1 MSFGVGT
8 SVTWKQGGLPDAVGT
23 VVEVRVLDGENVNMV
38 REPNGTLHAFP
49 DRQNALTPVA

>member
-1 MSFGVGT
+1 MFTVGT

-23 VVEVRVLDGENVNMV
+23 VVEVKNFDGEIVSMV

-49 DRQNALTPVA
+49 DRQNALTPVG